1 MEKRLTVMDT
11 LSVGFMTFAFFLGAG
26 NMIFPP
32 MAGFLAGDNY
42 FPAMLGFLCTAV
54 GLPLLGLIAVAKAGG
69 SIPVITAKLP
79 TWIGATIACAIFI
92 IIGPAFA
99 APRAGLVAYEMGA
112 VPFLNGDNAT
122 TQALYSVIFFGIA
135 MLLALF
141 PGKLV
146 DSVGKVLTP
155 ALIVLFAILALAA
168 FALPQDPIVAAQG
181 GYESGA
187 FTKGFLEGY
196 GTMDALASLV
206 FGMLIVDLLRKK
218 GITESAQQ
226 AKYLGIAAIIAA
238 IGLSFVYVP
247 LFYLGATS
255 SVLGMGADT
264 GGVILTTFVNQVF
277 GSYGVVMLGAVV
289 TLACLTTVIGLL
301 SACSDYFG
309 ELMPKIGYRGFV
321 VINAVFCAVV
331 ANVGLS
337 QLITISIPVLMA
349 VYPIAM
355 ALIAFCF
362 VRPYLQN
369 ERAGLILMVAVST
382 LFGVI
387 DGVKAAGI
395 NTDVLNFLPF
405 YDVGMAWLL
414 PTLVAT
420 FVALFAKASP
430 QPAMR

>member
-1 MEKRLTVMDT
+1 MDT

-42 FPAMLGFLCTAV
+42 LPAMIGFLCTAV

-69 SIPVITAKLP
+69 SIPVITQKLP
-79 TWIGATIACAIFI
+79 SWVGLAIACAIFI

-112 VPFLNGDNAT
+112 VPFLDGANAT
-122 TQALYSVIFFGIA
+122 TQALYSVIFFGLA
-135 MLLALF
+135 MVLALF

-146 DSVGKVLTP
+146 DSVGKILTP
-155 ALIVLFAILALAA
+155 ALIVLFAILAIAA
-168 FALPQDPIVAAQG
+168 FLFPQDPIVAAQG
-181 GYESGA
+181 AYGTEP

-218 GITESAQQ
+218 GVTESGQQ
-226 AKYLGIAAIIAA
+226 ARYLSIAAIIAA
-238 IGLSFVYVP
+238 AGLCFVYVP

-255 SVLGMGADT
+255 SELGMGADT
-264 GGVILTTFVNQVF
+264 GGVILTTFVQQVF
-277 GSYGVVMLGAVV
+277 GSFGVVMLGAVV
-289 TLACLTTVIGLL
+289 TLACITTVIGLL
-301 SACSDYFG
+301 SACSEYFG
-309 ELMPKIGYRGFV
+309 ELVPQVGYRGFV

-337 QLITISIPVLMA
+337 QLIAISIPVLMM

-362 VRPYLQN
+362 ARSYMKN
-369 ERAGLILMVAVST
+369 ERVGLILMVAVST
-382 LFGVI
+382 LFGLI
-387 DGVKAAGI
+387 DGVSAAGV
-395 NTDVLNFLPF
+395 NTSQLNFLPL

-414 PTLVAT
+414 PTIIAT
-420 FVALFAKASP
+420 FIALFIKADNS
-430 QPAMR
+430 